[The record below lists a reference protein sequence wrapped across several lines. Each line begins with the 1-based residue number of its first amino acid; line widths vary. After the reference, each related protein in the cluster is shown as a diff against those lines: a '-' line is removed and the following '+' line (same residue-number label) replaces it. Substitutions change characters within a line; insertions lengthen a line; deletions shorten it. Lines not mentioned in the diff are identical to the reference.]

1 VDLKEIS
8 WECNDWNGMAY
19 NKDERQAVVNMV
31 MKSRIP

>member
-8 WECNDWNGMAY
+8 WECKDYNDMAY
-19 NKDERQAVVNMV
+19 DKDKGQAVVNTV